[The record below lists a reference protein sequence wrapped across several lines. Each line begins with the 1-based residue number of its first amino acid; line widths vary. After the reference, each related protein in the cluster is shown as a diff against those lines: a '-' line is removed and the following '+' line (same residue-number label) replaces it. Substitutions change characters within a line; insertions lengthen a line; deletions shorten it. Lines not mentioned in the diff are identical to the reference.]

1 MSCTTCLVCP
11 RNQIYSIHHDLH
23 CTSKS
28 LLWQQL
34 KPCICWCK
42 HLGTKQS
49 VLSHKDWWSSL
60 YSLWLDCHCRWNWL
74 EGDCNWHHW
83 STGKWSQWYAS
94 YGSSSGMFRHIKHE
108 SDWSYMSL
116 WQKRR
121 LTTTT
126 QKFAKDHF
134 SIKVIFANFDWYGY
148 FIVVIRVHH
157 LHAYWCRCS
166 ALHCVS
172 VCLSVLGA
180 WVSPAKSQKR
190 LNWLKHLGAD
200 RVSPRNH
207 VLDRG
212 PDVA

>member
-134 SIKVIFANFDWYGY
+134 SILAYAKVIFANFDWYGY

-157 LHAYWCRCS
+157 
-166 ALHCVS
+166 
-172 VCLSVLGA
+172 
-180 WVSPAKSQKR
+180 
-190 LNWLKHLGAD
+190 
-200 RVSPRNH
+200 
-207 VLDRG
+207 
-212 PDVA
+212 